1 MIFDLCPPQEEV
13 MKAFGGIQP
22 TELFERFRYECDPE
36 QIVSVHFFAE
46 IPPVRT
52 LAGDDQ
58 RRRFN
63 MIVDCHAV
71 RNAFGDL
78 RSPFNRKVDPKYS
91 TKFEVIG
98 SLANLL
104 DFGGLHSAFAQNTD
118 DALQSSRAF
127 LDKLLPGNYSDAE
140 AYTLHEGWNDWF
152 LSDDYLDETILVGR
166 RLEWWLLALTASDGG

>member
-1 MIFDLCPPQEEV
+1 

-22 TELFERFRYECDPE
+22 TELIERFRYECDDD

-46 IPPVRT
+46 VPPVRS
-52 LAGDDQ
+52 LELDDQ

-71 RNAFGDL
+71 REAFGDL
-78 RSPFNRKVDPKYS
+78 RGPFKRQVDLGYS
-91 TKFEVIG
+91 VKLEIIG

-104 DFGGLHSAFAQNTD
+104 NRGGLHSAFAQDTN
-118 DALQSSRAF
+118 DAVHSSRAF
-127 LDKLLPGNYSDAE
+127 LDALLSGNYWDAE

-166 RLEWWLLALTASDGG
+166 RLEWWLLALTATDGG

>member
-1 MIFDLCPPQEEV
+1 
-13 MKAFGGIQP
+13 MKAFGGVQP
-22 TELFERFRYECDPE
+22 TELIERFRYECSPE

-46 IPPVRT
+46 VPPART
-52 LAGDDQ
+52 LTGGDQ

-71 RNAFGDL
+71 REAFGDL
-78 RSPFNRKVDPKYS
+78 RSTFNREVYPQYS

-104 DFGGLHSAFAQNTD
+104 DRGGLHSAFARDKD

-127 LDKLLPGNYSDAE
+127 LDTLLSGNYWDAE
-140 AYTLHEGWNDWF
+140 AYSLHEGWNDWF

-166 RLEWWLLALTASDGG
+166 RLEWWLLALTATDGG